1 MSNQALVTSIAIA
14 AFASLAPANL
24 AGAADANQHDAAPKR
39 TALYLQA
46 GLSSGSYDMGGAALG
61 GTIVRDLGSR
71 LALEGSGAYLTHGMG
86 SNAVSL
92 SANLLVQLRPRDEK
106 VVPYLAAGGGLYRT
120 SFDMGDRGWGS
131 TGGMMGYGM
140 GYGMMGWGSGA
151 SGSTVPMPMF
161 YANRLAGRP
170 GGRPQG
176 FGRESFTDPAVSLGG
191 GLRVDLG
198 SRVFLRPDARALI
211 VTAEGDTHTVAVF
224 TVNVGYGF

>member
-1 MSNQALVTSIAIA
+1 MSTRTVVQSVAIA
-14 AFASLAPANL
+14 ALVSLTHASLAGEAEANR
-24 AGAADANQHDAAPKR
+24 NDAAPRR

-71 LALEGSGAYLTHGMG
+71 LAVEGSGAYLTHGMG
-86 SNAVSL
+86 SSAVSL
-92 SANLLVQLRPRDEK
+92 SASLLVQLRPRAAK

-120 SFDMGDRGWGS
+120 SFDMRNARWGS
-131 TGGMMGYGM
+131 MGGMM
-140 GYGMMGWGSGA
+140 GYGMMGWGTGA
-151 SGSTVPMPMF
+151 SSYGVSMPMF
-161 YANRLAGRP
+161 YADRLAGRRP
-170 GGRPQG
+170 GWQSQG
-176 FGRESFTDPAVSLGG
+176 FGGASFTDPAVSLGG

-211 VTAEGDTHTVAVF
+211 VTADGDTHTVGVF